1 MIREKM
7 EAHGLPRLDFAVV
20 SDPSWSMMVLEP
32 REQIFMENPSH
43 TDLQNAE
50 FFDQEYRMVQ
60 PALAVVDSSGEVV
73 YWWSWNTP
81 KRLDLHAHAQEVVEV
96 DVKGLVVQ
104 GEEGLLQLLSLLD
117 LRHVPDQRHPRL
129 RQLVAGPLLLRDHDG
144 RLGRREQVCGVLRH
158 G

>member
-43 TDLQNAE
+43 TDLQKAE

-60 PALAVVDSSGEVV
+60 PALVVVDSHGDVV
-73 YWWSWNTP
+73 YWWSWNKLASGRIAEDELLPNRKTEDNP
-81 KRLDLHAHAQEVVEV
+81 TGNTHDVRFRVNTDDLLR
-96 DVKGLVVQ
+96 KLQ
-104 GEEGLLQLLSLLD
+104 GENPTPTLLPTD
-117 LRHVPDQRHPRL
+117 TPPTPRPRRRHLCD
-129 RQLVAGPLLLRDHDG
+129 
-144 RLGRREQVCGVLRH
+144 
-158 G
+158 